1 MCWWDALVKTMFLLL
16 LERPFLQNENLISLH
31 QADEVS
37 DTSPQT
43 TDEGFRTKLSSIQ
56 MLNKC
61 KQFAKSVRSDILI
74 QLQPGLFIL
83 YFIRE
88 IPFHHKTLSLITNR
102 ALGNRT

>member
-43 TDEGFRTKLSSIQ
+43 TDDVSE
-56 MLNKC
+56 LN
-61 KQFAKSVRSDILI
+61 
-74 QLQPGLFIL
+74 
-83 YFIRE
+83 
-88 IPFHHKTLSLITNR
+88 
-102 ALGNRT
+102 